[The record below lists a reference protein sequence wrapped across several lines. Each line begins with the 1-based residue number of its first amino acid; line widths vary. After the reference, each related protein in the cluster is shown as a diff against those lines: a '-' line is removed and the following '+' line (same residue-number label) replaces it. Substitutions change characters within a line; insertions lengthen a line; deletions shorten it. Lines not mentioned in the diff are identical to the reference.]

1 MRHFPLLLLPVLL
14 LHGLALGLPEGT
26 NTVLAS
32 FALPSGGTLALRW
45 YEALLVVGVAMLYG
59 EVLKSTFAG
68 ASSVLDHG
76 LSLLLF
82 VVLLLELLL
91 APFGADPGFLL
102 LTLLCLFDVISGFTV
117 AIAVARR
124 DVGIIR

>member
-1 MRHFPLLLLPVLL
+1 MKTRALSYAVYGLTTLIGVLAFLYPFWLPVVQASSQ
-14 LHGLALGLPEGT
+14 GLAHS
-26 NTVLAS
+26 NDA
-32 FALPSGGTLALRW
+32 
-45 YEALLVVGVAMLYG
+45 
-59 EVLKSTFAG
+59 
-68 ASSVLDHG
+68 
-76 LSLLLF
+76 SLLLTLLVALTF

>member
-1 MRHFPLLLLPVLL
+1 
-14 LHGLALGLPEGT
+14 
-26 NTVLAS
+26 
-32 FALPSGGTLALRW
+32 
-45 YEALLVVGVAMLYG
+45 ALLVVGVAMLYG